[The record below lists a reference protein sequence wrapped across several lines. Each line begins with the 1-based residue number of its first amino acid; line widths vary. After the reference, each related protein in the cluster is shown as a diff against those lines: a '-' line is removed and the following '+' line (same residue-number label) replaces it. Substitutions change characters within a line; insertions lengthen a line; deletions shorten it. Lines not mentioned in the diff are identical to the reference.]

1 MEHISLVTHFAIIN
15 GVSLLMNINCDVIIL
30 VLLTRA
36 AWGGCGRWWK
46 PQLIDNI
53 SAKPDFDKS
62 KNA

>member
-1 MEHISLVTHFAIIN
+1 MEHISLVTHFAIKN

-30 VLLTRA
+30 VLITGA
-36 AWGGCGRWWK
+36 GGGGWWVLWK